1 MPIHLGLN
9 IDHVATVRQARRAL
23 EPDPVAAAQL
33 AVLAGADGI
42 TVHLRQDRR
51 HIQERDVRLLR
62 ASIQTTLNL
71 ERAVGEGILALAL
84 EIRPDQVCLVPENRQ
99 ELTTEGGLN
108 LTAGQEALRA
118 CIRSLT
124 DAKILVSLFIE
135 PEPATVRLAKE
146 LGADAVELHTGSW
159 ALAWN
164 AAQNRPQDTGLAVQ
178 QERLRSAAEAAGA
191 VGLRLHAGHGINYR
205 NVGMLLDLPG
215 LRELNIGHAIVSRAV
230 LLGMQRAVA
239 DMRQAIDRR

>member
-1 MPIHLGLN
+1 MPIHLGVN
-9 IDHVATVRQARRAL
+9 IDHVATVRQARLAQ

-33 AVLAGADGI
+33 AELAGADGI

-62 ASIQTTLNL
+62 GSVQTMLNL
-71 ERAVGEGILALAL
+71 EMAVGEGILALAL
-84 EIRPDQVCLVPENRQ
+84 EIRPDQVCLVPEHRQ
-99 ELTTEGGLN
+99 ELTTEGGLS
-108 LTAGQEALRA
+108 LTTGQEALRT

-135 PEPATVRLAKE
+135 PEPATVRLAKD

-159 ALAWN
+159 ALAWT
-164 AAQNRPQDTGLAVQ
+164 AAQNRPGDTALAHQ
-178 QERLRSAAEAAGA
+178 QARLQSAAESAAA
-191 VGLRLHAGHGINYR
+191 VGLRLHAGHGITYR
-205 NVGMLLDLPG
+205 NVGALLDLPQ

-230 LLGMQRAVA
+230 LLGMERAVA
-239 DMRQAIDRR
+239 DMRRAIDRR